1 MGLFGGHNTTI
12 RENKIS
18 SFTVSTAE
26 YGSTVPEILGTTRIS
41 PNVIYYDD
49 FTAHEHRQSQKSGKG
64 GGSRTTTITYTYTV
78 AVILALCEGQIS
90 GIGKMWKDKSLYQ
103 YPNGDIGL
111 TLFDGKA
118 DQKPWAYVAGKHPDK
133 ALAYPGLAYMAGVID
148 LGDGGSMPSY
158 NFEVKGKLL
167 ETGDGIDVN
176 PADYI
181 LYVLNKIGLGGIEID
196 GIENYR
202 QYCNEADML
211 ISTPSDKLDAK
222 AAREIINDI
231 ANITNAY
238 IFWSNNRLKIVPRA
252 DRPVGK
258 WKPDKTIRYNL
269 TPDDFIPQT
278 GGVCVSYSR
287 KDSSE
292 IYNRIS
298 VEFLNRANAYE
309 KEIVNYQ
316 DNDDIKDFGAR
327 QASTTQAHY
336 LYTKTRAVRLA
347 EGLYRKN
354 KYERVKYTFK
364 LDWAFCRL
372 EPGDLVMLN
381 DPLMGIENQPA
392 MIDSVTEEANGV
404 LTLTAISRAKGDY
417 SAAEYDVHQ
426 SERPFVNYN
435 VEAPDTVSL
444 IIQPPRAL
452 LGDVPEIWIAAK
464 GAGDMWGG
472 CKVFVSDDNDSYT
485 LAGQIENTARMGTL
499 VSDVTADATD
509 IEVDSTG
516 TFISASE
523 KSAQMGDTRCWFD
536 GECIDYVTASLL
548 SNGHWKLSGCLRGQD
563 GTTAATHKAGCDFVR
578 LDEAILKIKFTKR
591 RMGSSVYLKFPSFN
605 IFYAGD
611 QDLSQ
616 VKAHEVTLKTYYLP
630 PKAPTNLTVS
640 KVDWNATQLKLKW
653 QEDPDPIYDVK
664 GYNIY
669 LNGSKLAEDVKES
682 FFTYTATSSGAYT
695 FTVTAID
702 YEGGESDKSDAAEVT
717 VQVEPADVSGFNVEL
732 LDTNRSIAALR
743 WSANHEVDLSYYQV
757 RMGDSWDDGKILVDK
772 TKALSAQYTLPSS
785 GTYKFWIKAV
795 NAEGYFSVNAS
806 YADVD
811 ASLEPNAVTNLSV
824 RQSTKD
830 RSKAVIS
837 FSPSGGVDIDAYI
850 IKRGDAWATGTV
862 IAKTKETSI
871 TIDIPSNDATT
882 YMVQAV
888 TIAGY
893 ESSVASYNFV
903 AMVNP
908 LDVTNFRAKKS
919 TSESTRIV
927 LTWDAPEESDIA
939 YYVIKEGADWDTAK
953 VVAPRVSNVTYDVII
968 NDENLHNWLIKA
980 VSIAGNESLHAA
992 SASGVYSLR
1001 PTAVKAIQATQS
1013 DVDRSRLLINWTPID
1028 DSDLAGYEVK
1038 IGDDWTSGEPLPF
1051 TKEIYSE
1058 KVLTA
1063 SGNYKLMVKAKNT
1076 AGYYSDETSTTVSV
1090 KVEPD
1095 DVGGFIALQN
1105 GDTIELYWDKLDEKD
1120 VGSYEVREGYSYD
1133 EGTPV
1138 ARGVTGTNVTL
1149 PIDTARVYNYFV
1161 KGTNKAGFVSVHAAS
1176 ATVNVTALLPRN
1188 IIEAFDEIALANG
1201 THSNTEFAT
1210 SKYNWQTFGGRFS
1223 DYPAMKWE
1231 ETGSAKVLA
1240 LKMPQVSN
1248 SDFSS
1253 SDISNWTNQGEALN
1267 YDSSVGHEKAGSL
1280 KFECSNSGS
1289 CYVILPLAKGTQITF
1304 SAWVKGKGAF
1314 LHVEYNGGGYYWYGP
1329 PNSETAETDEWTKLS
1344 VACPVTTNATTAYL
1358 FVYSPSEVWI
1368 DDVEITYN
1376 HVEGTY
1382 TTSVLD
1388 GSSVITCN
1396 VTTVFYSTT
1405 AMRGGSATLMVRTSQ
1420 DNETWTSWQVFKPV
1434 QRTFRYIQFKVD
1446 MATENTSKSPEVNKF
1461 IISIDVPDTD
1471 IALKQTI
1478 AKGGSTV
1485 SYGHDFYS
1493 IPAVVA
1499 TAVGENSHAEIVSRG
1514 KSSCVV
1520 KVKDKSGNDTGGS
1533 CDIRIKG
1540 Y

>member
-202 QYCNEADML
+202 QYCKEADML

-316 DNDDIKDFGAR
+316 DNDDIKDFGVR

-392 MIDSVTEEANGV
+392 MIDSVTEGANGV

-435 VEAPDTVSL
+435 VEAPDTVPL

-516 TFISASE
+516 TFVSASE
-523 KSAQMGDTRCWFD
+523 KIAQMGDTRCLLD

-578 LDEAILKIKFTKR
+578 LDEAILKIKSTKR
-591 RMGSSVYLKFPSFN
+591 RMGSTVYLKFPSFN
-605 IFYAGD
+605 IFYTGD

-669 LNGSKLAEDVKES
+669 LNGAKLAENVKES
-682 FFTYTATSSGAYT
+682 FFTYTATSSGTYT

-717 VQVEPADVSGFNVEL
+717 VQVEPADVSGFNIEL

-757 RMGDSWDDGKILVDK
+757 RVGYSWDDGKIVVDK

-850 IKRGDAWATGTV
+850 IKRGDTWATGTV
-862 IAKTKETSI
+862 IAKTKETSL

-893 ESSVASYNFV
+893 ESSVASYNFT

-908 LDVTNFRAKKS
+908 LDVTNFKAKKS
-919 TSESTRIV
+919 TSESTRII
-927 LTWDAPEESDIA
+927 LSWDAPEESDIA
-939 YYVIKEGADWDTAK
+939 YYIIKEGTDWDTAK

-968 NDENLHNWLIKA
+968 NDENKHNWLIKA
-980 VSIAGNESLHAA
+980 VSIAGNESLHATM
-992 SASGVYSLR
+992 ASGVFSLR
-1001 PTAVKAIQATQS
+1001 PTAVSAIQAAQS
-1013 DVDRSRLLINWTPID
+1013 DADRSRLMINWSAVD
-1028 DSDLAGYEVK
+1028 DSDLAGYQVK
-1038 IGDDWTSGEPLPF
+1038 IGDDWASGDPLPF

-1058 KVLTA
+1058 KVLSA
-1063 SGNYKLMVKAKNT
+1063 SGTYKIMAKAKNT
-1076 AGYYSDETSTTVSV
+1076 AGYESDEVSTTVTV

-1095 DVGGFIALQN
+1095 DVSGFIALQN

-1120 VGSYEVREGYSYD
+1120 VKSYEIREGYSYD

-1138 ARGVTGTNVTL
+1138 AREVTGTNVTI
-1149 PIDTARVYNYFV
+1149 PIDATRVYKYFI
-1161 KGTNKAGFVSVHAAS
+1161 KATNQAGFSSVHSAS

-1188 IIEAFDEIALANG
+1188 IIETFDELALANG
-1201 THSNTEFAT
+1201 THNNTLFT
-1210 SKYNWQTFGGRFS
+1210 NSKYNWQTFGGRFS
-1223 DYPAMKWE
+1223 DYPALKWE

-1240 LKMPQVSN
+1240 LEMPQVSN
-1248 SDFSS
+1248 SNFSS
-1253 SDISNWTNQGEALN
+1253 SDIRNWVNQGMALT
-1267 YDSSVGHEKAGSL
+1267 YDSSVGHEQAGSL
-1280 KFECSNSGS
+1280 KFKGPDS
-1289 CYVILPLAKGTQITF
+1289 CYVTLPLAKGTQITF

-1314 LHVEYNGGGYYWYGP
+1314 LHVEYNGGGYHWGSP
-1329 PNSETAETDEWTKLS
+1329 PNSKTTETDEWTKLS
-1344 VACPVTTNATTAYL
+1344 VACPATTNETTAYL
-1358 FVYSPSEVWI
+1358 FVYSQSEVWI

-1382 TTSVLD
+1382 TTPVID
-1388 GSSVITCN
+1388 VSSVITCN
-1396 VTTVFYSTT
+1396 VTSVFYSTT
-1405 AMRGGSATLMVRTSQ
+1405 AMRGGSVTLKVRTSQ

-1446 MATENTSKSPEVNKF
+1446 MATENTKNSPEVNKF

-1499 TAVGENSHAEIVSRG
+1499 TAVGENYHAEIVSRG